1 MRDKQ
6 KRMEYVNL
14 SSAISKGIMDDSPN
28 GSILLLFEYMNHPMV
43 WDPDFVNLQFNFDFG
58 PDHNMGYETG
68 RSEEGFAGA
77 GPLSVLEELIAKET
91 GTSARSEAVTYGG
104 RWSDLYQKTRDVFKT
119 FWQSNRADYFIC
131 VEDDEAFLRRVDE
144 VLEGLRIASARDGR
158 TMHLVEPRWIQ
169 CDHTSRTIVIVD
181 VHISDINCMLRLTQ
195 EPHHACVEDLMNDFQ
210 LDIEKV
216 MFDPI
221 RKWIMNSESVTESVI
236 NGKANI
242 TRSLLVTKG
251 APTKCESLQ
260 IGSLFKK
267 MAKFGERG
275 YKFSSYPKLLEVE
288 AQIVK

>member
-28 GSILLLFEYMNHPMV
+28 GSILLLFECMNHPMV
-43 WDPDFVNLQFNFDFG
+43 WDPDFVNLQFNFNFG
-58 PDHNMGYETG
+58 PDHNIGYEIG
-68 RSEEGFAGA
+68 RSEEGFAGS
-77 GPLSVLEELIAKET
+77 GPLSVLEELIAKDA
-91 GTSARSEAVTYGG
+91 GTSARSEAVTHGG
-104 RWSDLYQKTRDVFKT
+104 RWSDLYQKTRDAFKT